1 MNNSEGVLPMSFEDE
16 VASELEGIRLEQES
30 KLREERELRERQE
43 EERREVGRRVLEFVA
58 YIKQLNFP
66 SVPLYIEVG
75 KVEGGFFSDG
85 YLCYKHFADGWIFE
99 VVKIYRD
106 SYPQWRDVFISI
118 DGSVYES
125 TCFWADS
132 RGDFRGGLPEGVHV
146 TAREVRS
153 ADISGLRLIGD
164 NMLRAAAN
172 VARGEACESR
182 YEKLDDQHFHKF
194 HIGKISLQ
202 VKE

>member
-1 MNNSEGVLPMSFEDE
+1 MSFEDE
-16 VASELEGIRLEQES
+16 VASELEVIRLEQNN
-30 KLREERELRERQE
+30 KLREERELRECQE
-43 EERREVGRRVLEFVA
+43 RERREAGRRVLEFTS
-58 YIKQLNFP
+58 YIRRLNFP
-66 SVPLYIEVG
+66 SVPLYVEVG

-85 YLCYKHFADGWIFE
+85 YSCCEHFADGWIFE

-106 SYPQWRDVFISI
+106 SSPQWRDVFISE

-132 RGDFRGGLPEGVHV
+132 RGDSRGGLPEGVHV
-146 TAREVRS
+146 TARGVRP
-153 ADISGLRLIGD
+153 AGISGLRLIGD
-164 NMLRAAAN
+164 NARRAAAN

-182 YEKLDDQHFHKF
+182 YKKLDDQHFHKF

-202 VKE
+202 VEE